1 MPSTQNPKWACARQV
16 LVHCALG
23 ANRSATIVLA
33 WLISRRRKTLIGA
46 MQLVWR
52 CRPCVAPWPQNI
64 SFLLMYEKAA
74 LGGPGGSEL
83 KDYDPELLKERDQ
96 ASWLFRHGSQT
107 YCIDTTV

>member
-1 MPSTQNPKWACARQV
+1 
-16 LVHCALG
+16 
-23 ANRSATIVLA
+23 
-33 WLISRRRKTLIGA
+33 
-46 MQLVWR
+46 
-52 CRPCVAPWPQNI
+52 
-64 SFLLMYEKAA
+64 MYEKAA